1 MKIPVRDR
9 YPEKFGDRDKPLAT
23 GNLWRCSVVLS
34 SVGGNSKGSK
44 RLKNLLRD
52 VRFGAR
58 MLRKN
63 LGFSCAAVTVLALG
77 IGANTAVF
85 SLVNAFLLK
94 PLVMQAPAALVGC
107 YSRDTHKSD
116 YRAFSYPD
124 YAALRADGSVF
135 SSLLAHNLAMV
146 GLSESDRDT
155 TRRVFA
161 DIVSSNY
168 FTTFGVPLSQGR
180 AFTPEE
186 ERPASAV
193 LVAIVSYSYWKKNGA
208 DPQVLGKTLQ
218 INGRSYTV
226 IGVTAV
232 GFTGTTALI
241 SPELYLP
248 LGVYE
253 WVMNDFEGSGRPL
266 AARDN
271 HALVLVGRLR
281 PGVTQK
287 SADASLATVAS
298 QLAKAYPEDDKDQT
312 FIVRPLSRLGISTQP
327 LTDSQLIVPS
337 VLLLSVAAVVL
348 LIASL
353 NVANMMLARGTTR
366 RREVA
371 VRLALGGS
379 GADILRQ
386 LLVEGLLLALVGGAA
401 GLALAFWCT
410 GALVHSM
417 ARLAPLDIVY
427 TAGPDVRVL
436 FATIGFCVL
445 STILFALGPAWN
457 LSRRNL
463 VADLKTG
470 DRSDF
475 QPGRFRG
482 IFARRNLLVI
492 GQISLSL
499 MLLSAAGLFIRSS
512 VQAARLEP
520 GFRVQG
526 EVLAEVDA
534 SLADYQEAR
543 GREVY
548 RALVDRLQST
558 PGVESVGLAATVP
571 FGMISLGKAVQ
582 RSGDA
587 PASAGGTAAAVECR
601 YNIVSG
607 DYFQTLQIPLQLG
620 RAFSARDA
628 SASTHP
634 VAILDQAAAERLWPR
649 GEAIGKHVR
658 LISAG
663 GDEPALDVEVVGV
676 VGDVQEGVTGTRW
689 PPHVYVPF
697 GQAYQS
703 DMQIHVRTALLAPQ
717 AEAHLLETVR
727 GEIHSVDPH
736 LPVLAFKTMRTHLDS
751 SFDLWVVRTGA
762 RIFMIFGAVALLLAA
777 IGLYG
782 VRAYN
787 VAMRTREIGI
797 RMALGARASDAVRM
811 MLREGIILLGIG
823 AGVGLLLSLAVGK
836 ALSSLLY
843 RVDSFDPIVLIAAPA
858 LLAAISLV
866 ACYIP
871 ARRVARLDPMAA
883 LRDE

>member
-1 MKIPVRDR
+1 
-9 YPEKFGDRDKPLAT
+9 
-23 GNLWRCSVVLS
+23 
-34 SVGGNSKGSK
+34 
-44 RLKNLLRD
+44 LKNLLRD

-63 LGFSCAAVTVLALG
+63 LGFTCAAVTVLALG
-77 IGANTAVF
+77 IGANTAIF

-94 PLVMQAPAALVGC
+94 PLVMQTPAAVVGC

-124 YAALRADGSVF
+124 YAEIRDDGSVF

-146 GLSESDRDT
+146 GLSDGSGDT
-155 TRRVFA
+155 TRREFA

-193 LVAIVSYSYWKKNGA
+193 PVAIVSYSYWKKNGA
-208 DPQVLGKTLQ
+208 DPHMLGKTLQ
-218 INGRSYTV
+218 INGRIYTV
-226 IGVTAV
+226 VGVTAE

-253 WVMNDFEGSGRPL
+253 LVVNDFEGRGRPL

-271 HALVLVGRLR
+271 HALILVGRLR
-281 PGVTQK
+281 PGMTQK
-287 SADASLATVAS
+287 LADASLATVAS
-298 QLAKAYPEDDKDQT
+298 QLAKAYPEEDKDQT
-312 FIVRPLSRLGISTQP
+312 FIVRPLFRLGVSTQP
-327 LTDSQLIVPS
+327 ETNSQLIVPS

-371 VRLALGGS
+371 IRLALGGS
-379 GADILRQ
+379 RADILRQ
-386 LLVEGLLLALVGGAA
+386 LVVEGLLLALAGGAG

-427 TAGPDVRVL
+427 TAGPDIRVL
-436 FATIGFCVL
+436 FATTGFCVL

-463 VADLKTG
+463 VADLKSG

-475 QPGRFRG
+475 QAGRFRG
-482 IFARRNLLVI
+482 TFSRRNLLVM

-512 VQAARLEP
+512 VQAARMEP

-526 EVLAEVDA
+526 ELLAEVDA
-534 SLADYQEAR
+534 SLAGYNEAR

-548 RALVDRLQST
+548 RALVERLQIT
-558 PGVESVGLAATVP
+558 PGVESVSLAATVP
-571 FGMISLGKAVQ
+571 FGMISLGKTVQ

-587 PASAGGTAAAVECR
+587 PPSEAGTATEVECR
-601 YNIVSG
+601 YNVVSS
-607 DYFQTLQIPLQLG
+607 DYFQTLRIPLQLG
-620 RAFSARDA
+620 RAFSAQDA
-628 SASTHP
+628 SANAHP
-634 VAILDQAAAERLWPR
+634 VAILDQAAVERLWPR
-649 GEAIGKHVR
+649 GEAVGKNVR
-658 LISAG
+658 LISTG
-663 GDEPALDVEVVGV
+663 GNEPALDAEVVGV
-676 VGDVQEGVTGTRW
+676 VGNVQEGVTGERW

-717 AEAHLLETVR
+717 AEARLLDTVR
-727 GEIHSVDPH
+727 GEIRSVDPQ
-736 LPVLAFKTMRTHLDS
+736 LPVLAFQTMRTHVES

-762 RIFMIFGAVALLLAA
+762 RIFMIFGVVALLLAA

-811 MLREGIILLGIG
+811 MLREGVILLGIG

-843 RVDSFDPIVLIAAPA
+843 HVDSFDPIVLIAAPA
-858 LLAAISLV
+858 LLAATSLV

-871 ARRVARLDPMAA
+871 ARRAARLDPMVA

>member
-1 MKIPVRDR
+1 MRSYYLVLAAVQRGAHVNNLVRDI
-9 YPEKFGDRDKPLAT
+9 L
-23 GNLWRCSVVLS
+23 
-34 SVGGNSKGSK
+34 
-44 RLKNLLRD
+44 
-52 VRFGAR
+52 FGAR

-63 LGFSCAAVTVLALG
+63 LGFTCAAVAVLALG
-77 IGANTAVF
+77 IGANAAIF

-94 PLVMQAPAALVGC
+94 PLVMQNPAAVVGC
-107 YSRDTHKSD
+107 YSRDTRTQD

-124 YAALRADGSVF
+124 YAELREAATNGKVAADGGVF
-135 SSLLAHNLAMV
+135 SSLMAHNLAMV
-146 GLSESDRDT
+146 GLTEGGGES

-161 DIVSSNY
+161 DIISSNY
-168 FTTFGVPLSQGR
+168 FTTLGVPLSQGR
-180 AFTPEE
+180 VFTAEE

-193 LVAIVSYSYWKKNGA
+193 PVAIVSYTYWKKNGG
-208 DPQVLGKTLQ
+208 DGHVLGQTMQ
-218 INGRSYTV
+218 INGRSYTIV
-226 IGVTAV
+226 GVTAE

-253 WVMNDFEGSGRPL
+253 LVMNDFEGRGRAL

-271 HALVLVGRLR
+271 HALILVGRLR
-281 PGVTQK
+281 PGITQK
-287 SADASLATVAS
+287 SADASLGTIAA
-298 QLAKAYPEDDKDQT
+298 QLAKAYPENDKDQT
-312 FIVRPLSRLGISTQP
+312 FIVRSLPRMAVSTQP
-327 LTDSQLIVPS
+327 VSDSGLIMPA

-371 VRLALGGS
+371 IRLALGGS
-379 GADILRQ
+379 RADILRQ
-386 LLVEGLLLALVGGAA
+386 LLVEGMLLALAGGAA
-401 GLALAFWCT
+401 GLALAFWST

-427 TAGPDVRVL
+427 TAGPDMRVL
-436 FATIGFCVL
+436 FATMGFCAL
-445 STILFALGPAWN
+445 STIVFSLGPAWN

-463 VADLKTG
+463 VADLKSG

-482 IFARRNLLVI
+482 FFSRRTFSRRNMLVM

-526 EVLAEVDA
+526 EVVAEVDA
-534 SLADYQEAR
+534 SLAGYDEAR

-548 RALVDRLQST
+548 RALVERLQTT

-571 FGMISLGKAVQ
+571 FGMVSLGKTVQ
-582 RSGDA
+582 RSADA
-587 PASAGGTAAAVECR
+587 PAAAGGADKGVDCR

-607 DYFQTLQIPLQLG
+607 EYFQTLQIPLQRG
-620 RAFSARDA
+620 RAFSAADA
-628 SASTHP
+628 GSSTHR
-634 VAILDQAAAERLWPR
+634 VAILDQAAVQQLWP
-649 GEAIGKHVR
+649 GGDAIGKSVR
-658 LISAG
+658 LVSGG
-663 GDEPALDVEVVGV
+663 GDEPAVDAEVVGV
-676 VGDVQEGVTGTRW
+676 VGNVQEGVTGTQW
-689 PPHVYVPF
+689 PAHVYVPF

-703 DMQIHVRTALLAPQ
+703 DMQIHMRTAALGPQ
-717 AEAHLLETVR
+717 AEAGLLETVR
-727 GEIHSVDPH
+727 GAIRSVDSH
-736 LPVLAFKTMRTHLDS
+736 LPVLAFKTMHTHLDS
-751 SFDLWVVRTGA
+751 SFDIWVVRTGA

-811 MLREGIILLGIG
+811 MLREGMVLLGIG
-823 AGVGLLLSLAVGK
+823 AGVGLLLSLAIGK

-858 LLAAISLV
+858 VLAAISLV

-871 ARRVARLDPMAA
+871 ARRAARLDPMVA